1 MPTLVTRR
9 HRQIL
14 NRKEKK
20 QVSPKSFQVKD
31 GVMLFEISQESWYL
45 ATSIAKDEGE
55 ERLVSMKQV
64 KLQKKQFL
72 RKRLNCVHSKS
83 E

>member
-1 MPTLVTRR
+1 M
-9 HRQIL
+9 
-14 NRKEKK
+14 
-20 QVSPKSFQVKD
+20 SPKSLQVKD
-31 GVMLFEISQESWYL
+31 GLMLFEISQETRYL
-45 ATSIAKDEGE
+45 AASIVKDEGE
-55 ERLVSMKQV
+55 EQLGSMKQV

>member
-1 MPTLVTRR
+1 
-9 HRQIL
+9 
-14 NRKEKK
+14 
-20 QVSPKSFQVKD
+20 
-31 GVMLFEISQESWYL
+31 MLFEISQETWYL
-45 ATSIAKDEGE
+45 AASIAKDEEE